1 MFDDFQ
7 EIFTTLKKNKLR
19 TFLTGFSMAW
29 GIFMLIVLLGAG
41 NGIRNGILFNFADMA
56 TNFVKLWP
64 GRTAQAYGGLQAG
77 RRIKLDS
84 TDGPYLEKEF
94 SQVYNVSPLISR
106 WGRNFY
112 YQNEY
117 APGVLQGV
125 LPGYS
130 NIESVEI
137 RPGNGRFINQADI
150 RLARKVIVLHSRT
163 AGLLF
168 KDKDPL
174 GKHITYDNVSYKV
187 VGVYHDT
194 NMSQNPNSCI
204 PLTTAQLI
212 YNPENGY
219 SQVAMLLDG
228 MDTKALNEV
237 FEKDLRSSMGRKH
250 RFEKEDQSAIYL
262 YNVTREFIQFRGI
275 FNGITLFVW
284 IIGLGTLI
292 AGVVGISNIMLIT
305 VKERTKEFGIRK
317 AIGATPGTILRLVLT
332 ECLMITAFFG
342 YLGMLAGI
350 AVTEL
355 LNHVVGTPDLPA
367 SQEDMVL
374 FANPTVDPVI
384 IIAAT
389 LVLIAAGLM
398 AGYLP
403 ARRAVQVKPI
413 EALRYE

>member
-7 EIFTTLKKNKLR
+7 EIFSTLRKNKLR

-29 GIFMLIVLLGAG
+29 GIFMLIALLGAG
-41 NGIRNGILFNFADMA
+41 NGLRNGILFNFADMA

-64 GRTAQAYGGLQAG
+64 GRTAEAYQGLQAG

-84 TDGPYLEKEF
+84 TEGPFLENEF
-94 SQVYNVSPLISR
+94 NQVSNVSPLITRSNQ
-106 WGRNFY
+106 NFF
-112 YQNEY
+112 YQGDY

-125 LPGYS
+125 MPGYS
-130 NIESVEI
+130 NIETVKI
-137 RPGNGRFINQADI
+137 RPGNGRFINRADI
-150 RLARKVIVLHSRT
+150 REARKVIVLHSRT
-163 AGLLF
+163 AELLF
-168 KDKDPL
+168 KEEDPL
-174 GKHITYDNVSYKV
+174 GKFITYDNVMYQV
-187 VGVYHDT
+187 IGIYHDN

-219 SQVAMLLDG
+219 SQVAMLLNGLETTEENETFEDNLRG
-228 MDTKALNEV
+228 AL
-237 FEKDLRSSMGRKH
+237 GRKH
-250 RFEKEDQSAIYL
+250 RFDREDQSAIYL
-262 YNVTREFIQFRGI
+262 YNITREYIQFKGI

-317 AIGATPGTILRLVLT
+317 AIGATPGTILRLVMT

-342 YLGMLAGI
+342 YLGMLGGI

-355 LNHVVGTPDLPA
+355 LNNVMGTPNAPT
-367 SQEDMVL
+367 SQEDMVM
-374 FANPTVDPVI
+374 FTNPTVEPSI

-389 LVLIAAGLM
+389 IVLIIAGLL

>member
-1 MFDDFQ
+1 
-7 EIFTTLKKNKLR
+7 
-19 TFLTGFSMAW
+19 
-29 GIFMLIVLLGAG
+29 
-41 NGIRNGILFNFADMA
+41 
-56 TNFVKLWP
+56 
-64 GRTAQAYGGLQAG
+64 
-77 RRIKLDS
+77 
-84 TDGPYLEKEF
+84 
-94 SQVYNVSPLISR
+94 
-106 WGRNFY
+106 
-112 YQNEY
+112 
-117 APGVLQGV
+117 
-125 LPGYS
+125 
-130 NIESVEI
+130 
-137 RPGNGRFINQADI
+137 
-150 RLARKVIVLHSRT
+150 
-163 AGLLF
+163 
-168 KDKDPL
+168 
-174 GKHITYDNVSYKV
+174 
-187 VGVYHDT
+187 
-194 NMSQNPNSCI
+194 
-204 PLTTAQLI
+204 
-212 YNPENGY
+212 
-219 SQVAMLLDG
+219 
-228 MDTKALNEV
+228 
-237 FEKDLRSSMGRKH
+237 
-250 RFEKEDQSAIYL
+250 
-262 YNVTREFIQFRGI
+262 
-275 FNGITLFVW
+275 
-284 IIGLGTLI
+284 LI